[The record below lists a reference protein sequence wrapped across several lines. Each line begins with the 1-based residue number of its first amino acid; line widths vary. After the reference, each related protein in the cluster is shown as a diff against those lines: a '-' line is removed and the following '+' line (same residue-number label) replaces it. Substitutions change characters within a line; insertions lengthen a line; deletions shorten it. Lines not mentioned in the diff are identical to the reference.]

1 MTALEDGNSSWF
13 IAGIR
18 AAQLASGL
26 PWRTGGS
33 PTKFGRVNMG

>member
-1 MTALEDGNSSWF
+1 MMALEDGNSLRF

-26 PWRTGGS
+26 PWRMGGS
-33 PTKFGRVNMG
+33 PTKFGPVNMG